1 MDKELIITILELIAK
16 YGITGVINIL
26 KVFQKDVVTK
36 EDIVALKELV
46 KDPESYIPV
55 EEEV

>member
-1 MDKELIITILELIAK
+1 MDKELIIVILELIAK
-16 YGITGVINIL
+16 YGITGVISIL
-26 KVFQKDVVTK
+26 KVFQKDTVTK
-36 EDIVALKELV
+36 EDIEALKDLV